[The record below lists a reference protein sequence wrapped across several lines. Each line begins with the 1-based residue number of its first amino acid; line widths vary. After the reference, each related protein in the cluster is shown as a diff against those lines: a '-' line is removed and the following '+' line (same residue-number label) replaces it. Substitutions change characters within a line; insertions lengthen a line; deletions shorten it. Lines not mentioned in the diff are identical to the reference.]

1 MSAIVSGKEESVTR
15 RTSNTER
22 VGAFSDGV
30 FAVIITIMV
39 LELKPPED
47 PSFAAL
53 ALLWPTALSYAVS
66 YLFIAIIWVNHHYLL
81 RLAEGATPQL
91 IWWNFAHLF
100 LVSLIPFSTAW
111 IATSRMAAVPVFVY
125 AAVFVLVNI
134 AYLAFECEALSTAE
148 TRGAKISVVWLRT
161 GLLRLI
167 RIPLPGSSHCA
178 CRGRAPCYR
187 GDSEDGR
194 YPLTRA
200 HKRGEIGDTDLE
212 HAHALN
218 TNNSDPNFD
227 CWHRSCP
234 KCSPDATQ
242 CLLLHFLSSQV
253 QLPFQ

>member
-148 TRGAKISVVWLRT
+148 TRGVSIRVRKIRRARSVLTLAIFLGSMLISLRFPLCGF
-161 GLLRLI
+161 GLV
-167 RIPLPGSSHCA
+167 
-178 CRGRAPCYR
+178 CRVLFAYLCPEAPTVHVA
-187 GDSEDGR
+187 DA
-194 YPLTRA
+194 L
-200 HKRGEIGDTDLE
+200 
-212 HAHALN
+212 HA
-218 TNNSDPNFD
+218 TE
-227 CWHRSCP
+227 
-234 KCSPDATQ
+234 ATQ
-242 CLLLHFLSSQV
+242 KTDAIL
-253 QLPFQ
+253 